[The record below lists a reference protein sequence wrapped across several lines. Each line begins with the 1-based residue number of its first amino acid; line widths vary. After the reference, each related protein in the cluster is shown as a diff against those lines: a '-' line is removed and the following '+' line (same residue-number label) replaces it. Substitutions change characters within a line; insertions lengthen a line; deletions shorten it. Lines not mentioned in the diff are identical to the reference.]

1 MVEGATVGGH
11 TPIWSRREHRERR
24 VTTIA
29 ITGVSGLV
37 GRRLVQALEQRPEV
51 TRIVGL
57 DRTAPDG
64 LTGPR
69 FTYRPADVRDPDLD
83 AALSGVDVLV
93 HLAFQLD
100 PIHDEALMRAVN
112 VDGTIN
118 VMEAAERAGVGHV
131 VYPSSVVAYGAYA
144 DNDLPLTED
153 SPVRGTPELNY
164 SEHKR
169 DVEYWLA
176 DWVAGDHATEVCVLR
191 LALVMGPGVQNFVT
205 RILEGPRFTA
215 VRDYT
220 PPLQFVHLD
229 DVVAAFEHAIE
240 QRLTG
245 VYNVAAEGWL
255 SFDEILELV
264 DRRVVSIPEELA
276 FTTAERLWKLGIGEY
291 PAGVVAHL
299 MHPCV
304 MSPAKLVAT
313 GWQPKVTN
321 REALQET
328 VREHQD
334 YVAVA
339 GVRTRRSTL
348 RRATAVTGLAASAA
362 VVLAWRRWR
371 GRSAAAHAHA
381 VHADVRESS
390 GSASD

>member
-1 MVEGATVGGH
+1 M
-11 TPIWSRREHRERR
+11 
-24 VTTIA
+24 TTIA
-29 ITGVSGLV
+29 ITGVSGLL
-37 GRRLVQALEQRPEV
+37 GRRLAHALERRSDV

-57 DRTAPDG
+57 DRFAPDG
-64 LTGPR
+64 LAGPR
-69 FTYRPADVRDPDLD
+69 FTFRHADVRDP
-83 AALSGVDVLV
+83 AIESALTGVDVLV

-100 PIHDEALMRAVN
+100 PIHDEELMRAVN

-118 VMEAAERAGVGHV
+118 VLQAAERAGVGHV
-131 VYPSSVVAYGAYA
+131 VYPSSMVAYGAYA

-153 SPVRGTPELNY
+153 SPVRGTPDLNY

-169 DVEYWLA
+169 DVEQWLA
-176 DWVAGDHATEVCVLR
+176 DWTTGDRSTDVCILR

-215 VRDYT
+215 VRGHT

-229 DVVAAFEHAIE
+229 DVVAAFEHAID

-245 VYNVAAEGWL
+245 AYNVSAEGWL
-255 SFDEILELV
+255 SFDEVLDLV

-291 PAGVVAHL
+291 PAGVVSHL

-328 VREHQD
+328 VREHGD
-334 YVAVA
+334 YVAVV
-339 GVRTRRSTL
+339 GLRTRRSTI
-348 RRATAVTGLAASAA
+348 RWAITAGGL
-362 VVLAWRRWR
+362 VL
-371 GRSAAAHAHA
+371 SAAAALSWRWWRRRSADDPAHG
-381 VHADVRESS
+381 VHADAAEGS

>member
-1 MVEGATVGGH
+1 M
-11 TPIWSRREHRERR
+11 
-24 VTTIA
+24 TTIA

-57 DRTAPDG
+57 DRFTPEG
-64 LTGPR
+64 LNGSKFVFR
-69 FTYRPADVRDPDLD
+69 SADVRDPDID
-83 AALSGVDVLV
+83 AALTGVDVLV

-100 PIHDEALMRAVN
+100 PIHDEQLMRAVN

-118 VMEAAERAGVGHV
+118 VIEAAERAGVGHV

-144 DNDLPLTED
+144 DNELPLTED
-153 SPVRGTPELNY
+153 SPVRGTPGLNY

-169 DVEYWLA
+169 DVEHWLA
-176 DWVAGDHATEVCVLR
+176 DWVAEDRSTEVCVLR

-229 DVVAAFEHAIE
+229 DAVAAFEHAID

-255 SFDEILELV
+255 SFDEVLALV

-276 FTTAERLWKLGIGEY
+276 FTTAERLWKLGIGEH
-291 PAGVVAHL
+291 PPGVVSHL

-304 MSPAKLVAT
+304 LSPAKLVAT

-328 VREHQD
+328 VREHRD
-334 YVAVA
+334 YVAV
-339 GVRTRRSTL
+339 GGLRTRRSTI
-348 RRATAVTGLAASAA
+348 RRATAGAGLACSAA
-362 VVLAWRRWR
+362 AVLVWRWRRR
-371 GRSAAAHAHA
+371 RSAAARAHT
-381 VHADVRESS
+381 VHADVREGS

>member
-1 MVEGATVGGH
+1 
-11 TPIWSRREHRERR
+11 

-37 GRRLVQALEQRPEV
+37 GRRLVQALERRSDV

-57 DRTAPDG
+57 DRFAPDG

-69 FTYRPADVRDPDLD
+69 FTFRHADVRDPDIES
-83 AALSGVDVLV
+83 ALAGVDVLV

-100 PIHDEALMRAVN
+100 PIHDEDRMRAVN

-118 VMEAAERAGVGHV
+118 VIEAAERAGVRQV
-131 VYPSSVVAYGAYA
+131 VYPSSVIAYGAYA
-144 DNDLPLTED
+144 DNELPLTED

-169 DVEYWLA
+169 DVEHWLA
-176 DWVAGDHATEVCVLR
+176 DWVAGERSTEVCVLR

-215 VRDYT
+215 VRDHT

-229 DVVAAFEHAIE
+229 DVVAAFEHAID

-255 SFDEILELV
+255 SFDEVLALV
-264 DRRVVSIPEELA
+264 DRRVVSVPEELA
-276 FTTAERLWKLGIGEY
+276 FATAERLWKLGIGEY
-291 PAGVVAHL
+291 PPGVVAHL

-304 MSPAKLVAT
+304 LSPAKLVAT

-328 VREHQD
+328 MREHRD
-334 YVAVA
+334 FVAVVGLRA
-339 GVRTRRSTL
+339 RRSTI
-348 RRATAVTGLAASAA
+348 RRAMAAGGLVASATAVL
-362 VVLAWRRWR
+362 VWRWWRR
-371 GRSAAAHAHA
+371 RSTADREHAMRTN
-381 VHADVRESS
+381 VWEGS